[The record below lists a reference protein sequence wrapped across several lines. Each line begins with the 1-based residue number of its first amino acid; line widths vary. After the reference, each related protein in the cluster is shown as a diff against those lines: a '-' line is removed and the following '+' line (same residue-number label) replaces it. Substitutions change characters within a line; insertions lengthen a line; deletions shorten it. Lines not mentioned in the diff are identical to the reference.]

1 MSEGAGLL
9 QFLQETF
16 VVPLRPFHD
25 RSFKMGA
32 AVLWSLCQ
40 VSAPQG

>member
-1 MSEGAGLL
+1 MPEGAGLL

-16 VVPLRPFHD
+16 AVSLRSPDD

-32 AVLWSLCQ
+32 AVLW
-40 VSAPQG
+40 P